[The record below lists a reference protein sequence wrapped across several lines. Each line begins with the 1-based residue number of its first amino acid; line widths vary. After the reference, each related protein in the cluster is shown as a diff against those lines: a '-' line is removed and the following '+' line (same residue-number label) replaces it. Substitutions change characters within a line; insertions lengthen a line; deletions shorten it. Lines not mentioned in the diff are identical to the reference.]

1 MNHSTKRIA
10 ALLVAAGLAAAALT
24 ACSSSG
30 TTNTKASKTI
40 DVAYWNYGAGAVS
53 DNTALQKGFE
63 KANPGVTVDLT
74 PIAGSGWGDYY
85 ANLATLI
92 ASGKHPDLTFIS
104 SEGVKFLDQN
114 NLVLPI
120 NKYLNS
126 DPAAKS
132 IKADIA
138 PGLIKSFTVGGDIEA
153 LPNSWNN
160 MVIYYNTA
168 MFKAAGIPAPT
179 GDWTWDQF
187 QAIAKKLTVTPAG
200 AKIPSTYG
208 FAWTGTEV
216 FPGVLPWIANQGGNL
231 VSSDVCK
238 ATANSAPV
246 EKAYTF
252 LDGLIKQGISPA
264 PPASNDL
271 ITDFENGKIAMFGA
285 GRWVLST
292 LNPSNFSTFDITR
305 YPTGSTYQTVVGAA
319 GYPILKSS
327 KNPDLAWKFQKY
339 TASAAVQDSLIGTAK
354 DPYDSIPS
362 LRSTAAKTVADNIPP
377 ANTKLY
383 YDSIDNYK
391 SLTPFP
397 APAKYTQFET
407 AVLQDT
413 GLIFGGNDT
422 VKQGLDQMQSDLGSI
437 VSCTP

>member
-1 MNHSTKRIA
+1 MKHSTKRIA
-10 ALLVAAGLAAAALT
+10 ALLVAAGVTVAGLT
-24 ACSSSG
+24 ACSASSSSDS
-30 TTNTKASKTI
+30 KASKTI

-53 DNTALQKGFE
+53 DNKALQQGFE
-63 KANPGVTVDLT
+63 KANPGVTVNLT

-120 NKYLNS
+120 NKYLKT
-126 DPAAKS
+126 DPEATS
-132 IKADIA
+132 IKANIA
-138 PGLIKSFTVGGDIEA
+138 PGLIKSFSVGSDIEA

-168 MFKAAGIPAPT
+168 LFKSAGLPVPT

-187 QAIAKKLTVTPAG
+187 EADAKKLTTS
-200 AKIPSTYG
+200 STYG

-216 FPGVLPWIANQGGNL
+216 FPGVLPWIANQGGNI

-238 ATANSAPV
+238 PTANSAPV

-285 GRWVLST
+285 GRWVLSS
-292 LNPSNFSTFDITR
+292 LNPSDFSTFDITR

-339 TASAAVQDSLIGTAK
+339 TASAAVQDALIGTAK
-354 DPYDSIPS
+354 NPYDSIPS
-362 LRSTAAKTVADNIPP
+362 LRSTAQKTVAANIPP

-422 VKQGLDQMQSDLGSI
+422 VKQGLNQMQSDLGSI